1 MRIDAQNFVTV
12 WSSSVTS
19 LKCLMFVRR
28 LRRSRERD
36 LDQIDG
42 LDLDWSSRYSK
53 VQKEIALRS
62 AINKD
67 NLYSGMYAIL
77 GLTNANKLSVVYG
90 EIAHCEVSK
99 RGAKINRNLHDNQ
112 HLQARYR
119 LVESCCRE
127 ISRHRLHSRYHLLL
141 QSQAAEFRYTNMHYH

>member
-1 MRIDAQNFVTV
+1 
-12 WSSSVTS
+12 
-19 LKCLMFVRR
+19 MFVRR
-28 LRRSRERD
+28 LRRSREKC

-77 GLTNANKLSVVYG
+77 RLTNANKLFVVHG
-90 EIAHCEVSK
+90 DIAH
-99 RGAKINRNLHDNQ
+99 
-112 HLQARYR
+112 
-119 LVESCCRE
+119 
-127 ISRHRLHSRYHLLL
+127 
-141 QSQAAEFRYTNMHYH
+141 